1 MRASLLRA
9 PGAIECVEAPTPEPG
24 PGQVLVK
31 TVCASL
37 CGSDLH
43 HVFMPL
49 LGQPFPS
56 RRGFPGHEGVGEV
69 VESRA
74 DGLAPGQAVL
84 TVPDIHHAGCFADYQ
99 VLGPEFLIP
108 LDTALAGRGAREQLV
123 LAQPLGTVI
132 YSLKRFLPA
141 EVPETVVVLGQGGIG
156 LFFTWMLKHQGVGRV
171 IASEPLAN
179 RRELSQR
186 FGADTVL
193 DPARDSVVD
202 AVRDLTAGQGAPLVI
217 EAAGTD
223 ETRVQAI
230 ELVAL
235 DGRVGIFGLPEGDEM
250 AGFPMHQFF
259 RKRVTMM
266 SNYGAQG
273 EAGHASFRESL
284 DLVTS
289 GRIDVAPLISHRLPL
304 ERIDET
310 FRIAHGREEGV
321 VKAVVTFD

>member
-1 MRASLLRA
+1 MRAALLRA

-24 PGQVLVK
+24 PGQVLVR

-49 LGQPFPS
+49 LDQPFPS
-56 RRGFPGHEGVGEV
+56 HRGFPGHEGVGEV

-74 DGLAPGQAVL
+74 PGFTPGQAVL

-108 LDTALAGRGAREQLV
+108 LDTAMARERLV

-171 IASEPLAN
+171 IASEPLAE
-179 RRELSQR
+179 RRALSRR
-186 FGADTVL
+186 FGAEVAL
-193 DPARDSVVD
+193 DPRADSVVD
-202 AVRDLTAGQGAPLVI
+202 AVRDLTAGRGAPLVI

-235 DGRVGIFGLPEGDEM
+235 DGRVGIFGLPEADEM

-266 SNYGAQG
+266 SNYGAQR

-289 GRIDVAPLISHRLPL
+289 GQIDVAPLVSHRLPL

-310 FRIAHGREEGV
+310 FRIAQGREQGV
-321 VKAVVTFD
+321 VKAVVTFE